1 MYTAEVVSNQA
12 KQRAFEPR
20 KNGFWKSEIAR
31 QQSRIHHNNYL
42 GAHMKKIT
50 LALSLALATF
60 ASAQAASING
70 LVNTGTGASGTQDMN
85 YALSVTQ
92 GSTVLPNTNGYVAFD
107 SMFPL
112 GPWMANSSASKW
124 LTPTA
129 SQGQSFDPS
138 VDGVYRYTLN
148 FDLTGYNASSASFLG
163 RFAADN
169 SATVTLN
176 GNQIGSAGGFTS
188 WSNFGAGTGFA
199 AGVNTLTFDVLNWKQ
214 NGGNP
219 TGLRVE
225 FTESNISAVP
235 EPETYGMLLAGLG
248 LMAFVARRR
257 KA

>member
-1 MYTAEVVSNQA
+1 
-12 KQRAFEPR
+12 
-20 KNGFWKSEIAR
+20 
-31 QQSRIHHNNYL
+31 
-42 GAHMKKIT
+42 MKKMT

-92 GSTVLPNTNGYVAFD
+92 GSTVLSNTNAYVAFD
-107 SMFPL
+107 AAFPI
-112 GPWMANSSASKW
+112 GPWMANSATSKW

-129 SQGQSFDPS
+129 NQAESFDPS
-138 VDGVYRYTLN
+138 SNGIYRYTLS
-148 FDLTGYNASSASFLG
+148 FDLTGYNASSASFMG

-176 GNQIGSAGGFTS
+176 GNNIGSAAGFTS
-188 WSNFGAGTGFA
+188 WSSFGAGTGFN
-199 AGVNTLTFDVLNWKQ
+199 AGVNTLNFDVLNFQQ

-225 FTESNISAVP
+225 FTESNIAAVP